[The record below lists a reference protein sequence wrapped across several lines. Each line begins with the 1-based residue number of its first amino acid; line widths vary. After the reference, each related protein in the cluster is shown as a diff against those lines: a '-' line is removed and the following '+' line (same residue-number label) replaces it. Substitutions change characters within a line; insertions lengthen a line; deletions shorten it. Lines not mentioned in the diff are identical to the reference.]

1 MADDK
6 KEIQAEAVAEVV
18 EVNSGAPAASDEKQG
33 SKCCGCCC
41 DFRRAVIVM
50 GLIGLIISVIYLILA
65 VTGAAFL
72 GSARNSLSSGTTT
85 INGVTYQT
93 SIDDGFGNSLN
104 DSVDASLT
112 SLTVVII
119 IQVLQALF
127 YVFQIVAAVK
137 FNVPMLAI
145 VIVVNLVWFVLGMI
159 TIFDTG
165 GTTGVVIGNV
175 VFYVLFIALEIYPT
189 GGLIKE
195 IKGGTMSKETYPR
208 EAYSCCCQP
217 NPV

>member
-1 MADDK
+1 MSAE

-50 GLIGLIISVIYLILA
+50 GLIGLIIAVIYLILA
-65 VTGAAFL
+65 ATGAAFL
-72 GSARNSLSSGTTT
+72 GSSRNSLSSGTIT
-85 INGVTYQT
+85 IDGVTYQT
-93 SIDDGFGNSLN
+93 SVDDGFNNAVN
-104 DSVDASLT
+104 DSVNAGLT
-112 SLTVVII
+112 GLTVVII

-159 TIFDTG
+159 SIFQTG
-165 GTTGVVIGNV
+165 GGTGVVIGNV

-208 EAYSCCCQP
+208 EAYSCCCTP

>member
-1 MADDK
+1 
-6 KEIQAEAVAEVV
+6 
-18 EVNSGAPAASDEKQG
+18 
-33 SKCCGCCC
+33 
-41 DFRRAVIVM
+41 M

-93 SIDDGFGNSLN
+93 SIDDGFN
-104 DSVDASLT
+104 DAVDASLT
-112 SLTVVII
+112 SMTVVII

-145 VIVVNLVWFVLGMI
+145 VIVVNLVWFVVGVVS
-159 TIFDTG
+159 IFETG
-165 GTTGVVIGNV
+165 ISTGVVIGSV
-175 VFYVLFIALEIYPT
+175 VFYVIFFGLEIYPT

-208 EAYSCCCQP
+208 EAYSCCCTP

>member
-50 GLIGLIISVIYLILA
+50 GLIGLIIAVIYLILA

-93 SIDDGFGNSLN
+93 SIDDGFN
-104 DSVDASLT
+104 DAVDASLT
-112 SLTVVII
+112 SMTVVII